1 MGILYLVSLHLTTA
15 LEVRNYSLMIGS
27 MMRRLRLWAPES
39 DGQGFVTKQD
49 PVRISQSGPPT
60 CVHHLP
66 FYLWENFSQR
76 INLIT

>member
-39 DGQGFVTKQD
+39 DGQGFATKQD
-49 PVRISQSGPPT
+49 PVRISQSGPPIGSTT
-60 CVHHLP
+60 CLFIYGKTLVK
-66 FYLWENFSQR
+66 E
-76 INLIT
+76 LI